1 MIRFLTLAIQVALLA
16 ALVGCIAP
24 VEPSEEG
31 EHLEEGATALISEN
45 ALIPNALIPNAL
57 IPNALIPNALSPS
70 ALSPSALSP
79 SAQTALKDPGLGGTL
94 SRMLVKYAVGCALTP
109 NQSFSFT
116 WTDALGGSHQ
126 ETYKGSL
133 GIAPAWATGPL
144 NGLGKEMVSAC
155 LAGRTNYYG
164 AQVTISMRSLQ
175 SPLKTLVG
183 SAELAGYAYVEG
195 AFWGN
200 IFAAQPHIS
209 ACYTTADVSHS
220 KAALRECA
228 TGHVD
233 TSGVTWAC
241 GGIQIVGSCESMCKV
256 LNGAGQ
262 YYPECTDP
270 AWGKSQNI
278 VTTALP

>member
-1 MIRFLTLAIQVALLA
+1 MIRFRALAIQVALLA
-16 ALVGCIAP
+16 APIGCIAP
-24 VEPSEEG
+24 VESFEKR
-31 EHLEEGATALISEN
+31 EHLDEAAAALVSEN

-57 IPNALIPNALSPS
+57 IPNALFPNALSPH
-70 ALSPSALSP
+70 ALSPSGLSP
-79 SAQTALKDPGLGGTL
+79 SAQTAIKDPGLGGIL
-94 SRMLVKYAVGCALTP
+94 SRMLVKYAVGCALSSS
-109 NQSFSFT
+109 QSFSFT
-116 WTDALGGSHQ
+116 WTDFQSGSHQ
-126 ETYKGSL
+126 ETYQGSL
-133 GIAPAWATGPL
+133 GIAPQWATGPL
-144 NGLGKEMVSAC
+144 NGLGQEMVSAC

-164 AQVTISMRSLQ
+164 TQVTISMRSLQ

-183 SAELAGYAYVEG
+183 AAELAAYPYVEG

-200 IFAAQPHIS
+200 IFVANPHLS
-209 ACYTTADVSHS
+209 ACYTTADVNHS

-233 TSGVTWAC
+233 TSGGTWPC
-241 GGIQIVGSCESMCKV
+241 GGIHIVGACEDRCKG

-262 YYPECTDP
+262 YYPECDDP